1 MESSPQI
8 STNGGN
14 KIREGGRES
23 LPYLKETSSWLK
35 GHRWEG
41 FNEASFIHAFIHP
54 LLKLYLMNFNVCHE
68 SASKRRADYIVVDK
82 TCTVLVV
89 MEFIV

>member
-41 FNEASFIHAFIHP
+41 FNEASFLHSCIHSSFVKT
-54 LLKLYLMNFNVCHE
+54 LFN
-68 SASKRRADYIVVDK
+68 
-82 TCTVLVV
+82 
-89 MEFIV
+89 EF